1 MKTMGVGEFKARFSE
16 AVEAVKHGEEIV
28 ISYGR
33 KRENIAVLVPYATFK
48 HRNAIRLGSLSGK
61 ATVRFAD
68 DFEMST
74 EELAGE

>member
-68 DFEMST
+68 GFEMSA